1 MKDNKFKILY
11 ITIFLM
17 FVGFLFFAVN
27 NAERGAHK
35 ERYNILKDALS
46 RSVVQCY
53 AIEGFY
59 PPNIEYLEN
68 NYGLVVDHSKYIINY
83 NIFASNIMPEFDVF
97 SME

>member
-11 ITIFLM
+11 FTIFLV
-17 FVGFLFFAVN
+17 FVGFLFIAVN
-27 NAERGAHK
+27 NAEIGAH
-35 ERYNILKDALS
+35 EENYNILKDALS

-59 PPNIEYLEN
+59 PPNIEYLES
-68 NYGLVVDHSKYIINY
+68 NYGLVVDHNKYIISY

-97 SME
+97 IIE

>member
-11 ITIFLM
+11 FTIFLL

-27 NAERGAHK
+27 NAEIGAHEEK
-35 ERYNILKDALS
+35 YNILKDALI

-68 NYGLVVDHSKYIINY
+68 NYGLVVDHNKYVISY

-97 SME
+97 IIE